1 MAKDVTIK
9 EAQVKMGK
17 AEQALQRELGQIRAG
32 RANASLLNRVNV
44 EYYGV
49 PTPINQLATI
59 TIPEARV
66 LMVTP
71 YDKSTLKE
79 IERALLASGLGLTP
93 ANDGSVIRLV
103 IPQLTQDRREE
114 LAKNVKKEAET
125 AKVAVRNVRRDAI
138 DELRKR
144 EKNND
149 LTEDD
154 LHNLEDEVQKVTDT
168 ATNKID
174 EIAAAKDKEIMAD

>member
-1 MAKDVTIK
+1 MAKDATIK
-9 EAQVKMGK
+9 EAQEKMGK

-66 LMVTP
+66 LMITP

-79 IERALLASGLGLTP
+79 IERSLLASDLGLTP

-138 DELRKR
+138 DDLRKR

-154 LHNLEDEVQKVTDT
+154 LHNLENEVQKVTDT
-168 ATNKID
+168 ATKKID
-174 EIAAAKDKEIMAD
+174 EIATAKDKEIMDD